1 MLIRPLD
8 REALKQAFE
17 TATPFPHIV
26 IDEFLEPDFAAEVAA
41 SFPSFEEA
49 RQKGFEFNFV
59 RERRKI
65 QVSDS
70 AHFPAPVARL
80 NEALASRSFL
90 EDIEYITS
98 IPNLLPDPAL
108 GGGGMHVTGSGGRLD
123 VHVDFNFNEELN
135 VHRRL
140 NILIYLNPDWNP
152 AWGGQVELWDPK
164 VRTCHKS
171 VVPQLNRCVLFQTS
185 EISFHGVQPVSP
197 DAHAPRQSFAA
208 YYYTKDAPP
217 AWDGEHHSTIFRA
230 RPDERLRRYVIVPV
244 EQTLLKGKTAIRA
257 LRAMLRGGE

>member
-8 REALKQAFE
+8 CEALKREFE
-17 TATPFPHIV
+17 TARPFPHIV
-26 IDEFLEPDFAAEVAA
+26 IDDFLEAHFAAEVAA
-41 SFPSFEEA
+41 AYPTFEQAKE
-49 RQKGFEFNFV
+49 KGFEFNFV

-65 QVSDS
+65 QVSDR
-70 AHFPAPVARL
+70 AHFPEPVARL
-80 NEALASRSFL
+80 NEALAAPSFL
-90 EDIEYITS
+90 EDMEYITG

-123 VHVDFNFNEELN
+123 VHVDFNYNEEMN

-140 NILIYLNPDWNP
+140 NILVYLNPDWDP
-152 AWGGQVELWDPK
+152 AWGGQVELWDPQ
-164 VRTCHKS
+164 VRTCHRS
-171 VVPQLNRCVLFQTS
+171 VDPVLNRCVLFQTS

-197 DAHAPRQSFAA
+197 SAPGPRQSFAA

-230 RPDERLRRYVIVPV
+230 RPDERLRRYLIVPA
-244 EQTLLKGKTAIRA
+244 EQTLLKGKQALRA
-257 LRAMLRGGE
+257 LRAKLRGGG